1 MTTVYVLHQ
10 VVREFEDD
18 EDAKLIGVYSTE
30 DEARA
35 AVARLANQPGFYE
48 HPEGFQI
55 DSYPLDKDHW
65 SEGFVT
71 VVTGAEE

>member
-1 MTTVYVLHQ
+1 MTTVYVLHH

-35 AVARLANQPGFYE
+35 AIARLANQPGFSE
-48 HPEGFQI
+48 HPAGFQI
-55 DSYPLDKDHW
+55 DPYPLDKDHW
-65 SEGFVT
+65 AEGFVT
-71 VVTGAEE
+71 IVERAAE